1 MSTIVRIGDHQLT
14 AQVVCQH
21 LSTSQFLPQLLREIV
36 IDEALAEWEASTQPQ
51 LAESETRVEGCNFV
65 GGELAIA
72 QGGND
77 PALIAIAARNFK
89 IQQFKED
96 IWGHKL
102 GSHYLSRK
110 PQLDQIICSVM
121 QVKDEETAQELFF
134 RVQSG
139 AKSFGELAFKYSQGV
154 QARDGGKL
162 GPVTIATL
170 HPEISRQITHLQPGQ
185 LSPLFTIDPF
195 YMFVRLEELVPAQ
208 FDDNLRQV
216 LLDELFEKWLQ
227 DRIASEIGLLSVQ
240 TNFISSDF
248 MSDERSFREEPA
260 TRKVGGEE
268 AQIPQQ
274 NAIPP
279 DFNREQFNSER
290 GDTGLLLSQLDN
302 FLMAPPSPNPV
313 IPASPSTPVSAPP
326 LSASPSIHPVS
337 APPLSASPSIHP
349 VSAPP
354 LSAPKQSFPK
364 SSSRLSSTDIE
375 DLDRESYRQKWLL
388 AVLMTIT
395 ALIAGVSVCNYMD
408 ASFKEI
414 APVNSTT
421 QVK

>member
-1 MSTIVRIGDHQLT
+1 MSTIVRIGNHQLT
-14 AQVVCQH
+14 AQSVCQH

-36 IDEALAEWEASTQPQ
+36 IDEALAQWEPSTQPQ
-51 LAESETRVEGCNFV
+51 LAESETRVEGCEFV
-65 GGELAIA
+65 DGELAFAPGI
-72 QGGND
+72 ND
-77 PALIAIAARNFK
+77 PGAIAIAARNFK

-110 PQLDQIICSVM
+110 PQLDRIICSVM

-139 AKSFGELAFKYSQGV
+139 SKSFAELAFKYSEGV

-162 GPVTIATL
+162 GPVTIANL
-170 HPEISRQITHLQPGQ
+170 HPEIYRQITHLQPGA

-195 YMFVRLEELVPAQ
+195 YMFVRLEALVPAQ

-240 TNFISSDF
+240 ANFISPSF
-248 MSDERSFREEPA
+248 MSDERSFNEEPA
-260 TRKVGGEE
+260 ARKLGGEAGE
-268 AQIPQQ
+268 IPAQ

-279 DFNREQFNSER
+279 DFNRAEFDSER

-302 FLMAPPSPNPV
+302 FLMTPPSSNSASPISAPALSAPPS
-313 IPASPSTPVSAPP
+313 IPPATAPALSAPP
-326 LSASPSIHPVS
+326 SI
-337 APPLSASPSIHP
+337 PPA
-349 VSAPP
+349 SAPP
-354 LSAPKQSFPK
+354 LSAPRSSFPL
-364 SSSRLSSTDIE
+364 SSSKLSSTDIE
-375 DLDRESYRQKWLL
+375 DLDRESYHQKWLL
-388 AVLMTIT
+388 GILMTIT
-395 ALIAGVSVCNYMD
+395 ALIAGVTVYNYMD

-414 APVNSTT
+414 SPINSPT
-421 QVK
+421 QVR

>member
-21 LSTSQFLPQLLREIV
+21 LSTSQFLPQLLREIL
-36 IDEALAEWEASTQPQ
+36 IDEALAEWEPSTQPQ
-51 LAESETRVEGCNFV
+51 LAESETRVEGCSLV
-65 GGELAIA
+65 GGELALA

-77 PALIAIAARNFK
+77 RASIDIAARNVK

-110 PQLDQIICSVM
+110 PQLDRIICSVM

-139 AKSFGELAFKYSQGV
+139 SKSFAELAFKYSQGV
-154 QARDGGKL
+154 HARDGGKL
-162 GPVTIATL
+162 GPVTIAAL
-170 HPEISRQITHLQPGQ
+170 HPEIYRQITHLQPGQ
-185 LSPLFTIDPF
+185 LSRLFTIDPF

-240 TNFISSDF
+240 PNFISPNF

-260 TRKVGGEE
+260 PRKLGSEE
-268 AQIPQQ
+268 NQIPQP

-290 GDTGLLLSQLDN
+290 GDTGLLLSQLDQ
-302 FLMAPPSPNPV
+302 FLMVAPSPNPV
-313 IPASPSTPVSAPP
+313 TPASASTPVSAPP
-326 LSASPSIHPVS
+326 LSASASIPPVS
-337 APPLSASPSIHP
+337 P
-349 VSAPP
+349 PP
-354 LSAPKQSFPK
+354 LSAPK
-364 SSSRLSSTDIE
+364 SSLPQFSSKLSSTDIE

-395 ALIAGVSVCNYMD
+395 ALIAGVSVYNYMD
-408 ASFKEI
+408 ASFREI

-421 QVK
+421 EVK